1 MTNRSNSRTGRIK
14 MPQPVPQPS
23 AGKVFPDFPYNRKF
37 THAEINDD
45 ILPRAQ
51 RLGDA
56 MRDGMAPSGA
66 VLYIPG
72 DMFEMWMI
80 HGALAGVDVDE
91 SKAYIR
97 ARRLP
102 DQTGRLAGAVEWV
115 VRKDETPEARAQ
127 DAEREAAAHME
138 AMNRMMGTLRP
149 EVRAAIR
156 RRMRGPAE
164 EGAEYVADDPDAANR
179 RDEPRDFGAPRLVE
193 IRPEDQ
199 EQP

>member
-1 MTNRSNSRTGRIK
+1 MSNRNASRTGRIR
-14 MPQPVPQPS
+14 MPQPVPQPG
-23 AGKVFPDFPYNRKF
+23 AAKVFPDFPYNRKF
-37 THAEINDD
+37 THAEIHED
-45 ILPRAQ
+45 ILPRAE
-51 RLGDA
+51 RLGAA
-56 MRDGMAPSGA
+56 MRDGVGPSGS

-72 DMFEMWMI
+72 DMFEQWMV

-115 VRKDETPEARAQ
+115 LKQDETPEARAA
-127 DAEREAAAHME
+127 DAEREAAAHLE
-138 AMNRMMGTLRP
+138 AMERMMGTLRP
-149 EVRAAIR
+149 EVRSAIR
-156 RRMRGPAE
+156 RRMRGPAQ
-164 EGAEYVADDPDAANR
+164 EGAEYVADDPDGAHR
-179 RDEPRDFGAPRLVE
+179 RAEPRDFGAPRLVE

>member
-1 MTNRSNSRTGRIK
+1 MTNRSSSRSGRIK

-37 THAEINDD
+37 SHAEIED
-45 ILPRAQ
+45 ILQRAE
-51 RLGDA
+51 RLGAA

-80 HGALAGVDVDE
+80 HAALAGCDVDE
-91 SKAYIR
+91 NKAYIR

-102 DQTGRLAGAVEWV
+102 DQTGRLSGAVEWV
-115 VRKDETPEARAQ
+115 VKKDDTPEARAA
-127 DAEREAAAHME
+127 DAEQEAAAHMA
-138 AMNRMMGTLRP
+138 AMERMVGTLRP

-164 EGAEYVADDPDAANR
+164 EGAEYVADDPDAENL

-199 EQP
+199 ETP